1 MFTISEI
8 TYQIKNI
15 LEENFENIELIGEI
29 SNYTKHKSGHH
40 YFVLKDNNAQI
51 NAILWRSANLN
62 FVLKDGMKVIV
73 KGNIEVYPPQ
83 GKYQII
89 CKLLKPAGEG
99 DLYLALEA
107 LKEKLKLLGYFDS
120 NRKKK
125 LPVFPLKI
133 GISTSPT
140 GEAINDLISTIKRRN
155 NLLTIYFRPTLVQGD
170 GAAEDIA
177 KAIEDLH
184 KFDCNVIIIGRGGGS
199 IEDLWAYNTEIVA
212 NAIYNSRI
220 PIISAVGHEGDLTI
234 SDLVAD
240 IRASTPTA
248 AAEIVTKITRDD
260 LLKFLD
266 ESNIKITT
274 KITNLIELYKEKLDD
289 RVKKRMIR
297 RVESLFNI
305 EKQKLDYFSSILF
318 NNMNNKLNLFK
329 NKTNSLYNILNANNP
344 INPLN
349 KGFALL
355 KYNNKFISKNK
366 SLLEFEDITIV
377 RQNENVIVKILE
389 KV

>member
-1 MFTISEI
+1 
-8 TYQIKNI
+8 
-15 LEENFENIELIGEI
+15 
-29 SNYTKHKSGHH
+29 
-40 YFVLKDNNAQI
+40 
-51 NAILWRSANLN
+51 
-62 FVLKDGMKVIV
+62 
-73 KGNIEVYPPQ
+73 
-83 GKYQII
+83 
-89 CKLLKPAGEG
+89 
-99 DLYLALEA
+99 
-107 LKEKLKLLGYFDS
+107 
-120 NRKKK
+120 
-125 LPVFPLKI
+125 
-133 GISTSPT
+133 
-140 GEAINDLISTIKRRN
+140 
-155 NLLTIYFRPTLVQGD
+155 
-170 GAAEDIA
+170 
-177 KAIEDLH
+177 LH
-184 KFDCNVIIIGRGGGS
+184 KYDCNVIIIGRGGGS

-220 PIISAVGHEGDLTI
+220 PIISAVGHEGDFTI

-240 IRASTPTA
+240 YRASTPTA
-248 AAEIVTKITRDD
+248 AAEIVTKITVDD
-260 LLKFLD
+260 LLKFLE
-266 ESNIKITT
+266 ESKIKITT

-289 RVKKRMIR
+289 RVKKRMVR
-297 RVESLFNI
+297 KVESLFNI

-389 KV
+389 KLWMKWHLKKK